1 MSYVGGVLSIVLIF
15 FSFVLGNEATYRYE
29 IRTSETS
36 INYDS
41 DGYKIR
47 QKDLTVWMYIKYSI
61 LTWVDLLFCCEL
73 NWQKCKEMDETRE
86 EGINILMV

>member
-1 MSYVGGVLSIVLIF
+1 VINSNVVTYNRYVYQIDWSMSYVGGVLSIVLIF

-47 QKDLTVWMYIKYSI
+47 
-61 LTWVDLLFCCEL
+61 
-73 NWQKCKEMDETRE
+73 
-86 EGINILMV
+86 

>member
-1 MSYVGGVLSIVLIF
+1 MSYVGGLLGIVLIF

-47 QKDLTVWMYIKYSI
+47 
-61 LTWVDLLFCCEL
+61 
-73 NWQKCKEMDETRE
+73 
-86 EGINILMV
+86 